1 MYVTRERLAHLQSIL
16 AGGRI
21 TPGCITAEAMALLI
35 LALVLFAI
43 SRHLG
48 LR

>member
-1 MYVTRERLAHLQSIL
+1 MYVTRERLAHLQAIL

-21 TPGCITAEAMALLI
+21 SPGCITAEAFALLV
-35 LALVLFAI
+35 LAAVLFLV
-43 SRHLG
+43 SVRLG